1 MNKIYLNIQKYIK
14 INFHNKIYKKI
25 RIGIYVYSL
34 KNGGMERQMASLLNH
49 LDTVGLF
56 KLFLFTSKKKEKN
69 EYKIP
74 KKTKR
79 ITIKKKLKKNNNL
92 VKIITFNKIDI
103 FIYNFC
109 WNFYEMNLLNNQKN
123 FKVIFYNHESIFL
136 WIYKKTHTLLKRYE
150 LFKKSKYIISLIPFE
165 NDYLFKKWGINS
177 ILMNNFIQYE
187 YNLIVPSNLSSKTI
201 LMIGRAKDKLKRLEL
216 GIKAMKYI
224 IKEIPECEMKIIS
237 DLNGI
242 KHLKNLIK
250 FLKLEKSVKF
260 VGYTSTPEIYFKN
273 SSLHIFPSISESFGL
288 VLAETK
294 IYGIPNILVGL
305 DYISLAKGGTIII
318 YKEDEKL
325 IAKEAIKIL
334 KNEKLRK
341 KLGKEARESMK
352 KFNNKNLLK
361 RWIKVLLSIFNGYKF
376 FQKLKL
382 KDKKIS
388 KLNALNIL
396 KNQFKIIKKKK

>member
-1 MNKIYLNIQKYIK
+1 
-14 INFHNKIYKKI
+14 
-25 RIGIYVYSL
+25 
-34 KNGGMERQMASLLNH
+34 
-49 LDTVGLF
+49 
-56 KLFLFTSKKKEKN
+56 
-69 EYKIP
+69 
-74 KKTKR
+74 
-79 ITIKKKLKKNNNL
+79 
-92 VKIITFNKIDI
+92 
-103 FIYNFC
+103 
-109 WNFYEMNLLNNQKN
+109 
-123 FKVIFYNHESIFL
+123 
-136 WIYKKTHTLLKRYE
+136 
-150 LFKKSKYIISLIPFE
+150 
-165 NDYLFKKWGINS
+165 
-177 ILMNNFIQYE
+177 MNNFIQYE

-242 KHLKNLIK
+242 KYLKNLIK

-396 KNQFKIIKKKK
+396 KNQFKIIKKKNKNFKNIRIKDFLNFTFMKNFKNF